1 MSLIT
6 KNLMEDIV
14 ESRLDRMLDQ
24 LNCCTCNICRT
35 DILCYTLN
43 RLPPKYV
50 ATTQGELLSRIDSL
64 SSSFDVSIISTITS
78 AAEIIKKYPRHDAI
92 I

>member
-1 MSLIT
+1 MKMIV

-14 ESRLDRMLDQ
+14 EKKLDEIFDS
-24 LNCCTCNICRT
+24 LNCCKCDMCRL
-35 DILCYTLN
+35 DILTYTLN

-64 SSSFDVSIISTITS
+64 DTSFEMSIVATITS
-78 AAEIIKKYPRHDAI
+78 AAEIIKRFPRH
-92 I
+92 